1 MLKASRDHARRRT
14 DREGSSA
21 ELRDARLQR
30 KHPAIDARQRAAQA
44 AVIGV
49 KYGGG
54 FRHRRTRAVT
64 CLPRQHRCAT
74 LVRMTAISIHELHE
88 NTALWVSKAT
98 EQEPIVLTDKGQPVA
113 KIVPLPVAKAE
124 NPFLTRKLLPGYEAI
139 MHKRY
144 GGQDTTEIISE
155 MRDGR

>member
-1 MLKASRDHARRRT
+1 MKDGPLKNVVC
-14 DREGSSA
+14 G
-21 ELRDARLQR
+21 L
-30 KHPAIDARQRAAQA
+30 
-44 AVIGV
+44 
-49 KYGGG
+49 
-54 FRHRRTRAVT
+54 RHRPSRRVNG
-64 CLPRQHRCAT
+64 LPCQHRCAT
-74 LVRMTAISIHELHE
+74 LVRITAISFHELHE

-144 GGQDTTEIISE
+144 GGQDSVQIISE
-155 MRDGR
+155 MRDER